1 MKRILSTLLVFALAI
16 PLFVNCKKDKGVP
29 VESFSI
35 DPVTV
40 YLNDGDTHQL
50 DVIVQPKKAKKGE
63 FMSSLVWVSDDENIA
78 SVDENGLVTAKMR
91 GNTRIT
97 ASTSD
102 GTLSASCDVN
112 VQLVLTD
119 DKDITAYF
127 EGNFALALRYKG
139 LIADENKITYGD
151 VKDIKEFDVPALY
164 VKDIETAGGL
174 EFLVNLES
182 LDLGGAKNL
191 TSLNV
196 STLTKLKKLVAAKG
210 KLTHVDLTNCSD
222 LESVFM
228 DDNKLESVVFGQHP
242 NLTKVSMNTNKLKEF
257 NASSLPGLV
266 YLDLAE
272 NELESIDLTG
282 CKLIETLWL
291 NNNKLKSID
300 AGSLEKLQLQGFRF
314 FFNPGENGVLNV
326 KDSKNSMSLW
336 SWQMIKGD
344 ESSRVKGTLY
354 CENSPKIKTQPKSEI
369 AAKTGVPFSVSVE
382 MESSGNYQYM
392 WVMSTPIA
400 DESTGLTSYAI
411 SAPLSDDSDG
421 SYYIS
426 GSNTNTLTINV
437 GSSNI
442 FVLLACMIYDEATG
456 TTTISDFA
464 SIKYE

>member
-1 MKRILSTLLVFALAI
+1 MKRILSTLLVIALAI
-16 PLFVNCKKDKGVP
+16 PLFVNCKKDKGVQ

-78 SVDENGLVTAKMR
+78 SVDANGLVTAKMR

-119 DKDITAYF
+119 DKDISAYF
-127 EGNFALALRYKG
+127 EGNFALALKYNG
-139 LIADENKITYGD
+139 LIAGNNKITYGE
-151 VKDIKEFDVPALY
+151 VKNITEFDVPALY
-164 VKDIETAGGL
+164 VKDIETAEGL

-196 STLTKLKKLVAAKG
+196 STLTKLKKLVATKG
-210 KLTHVDLTNCSD
+210 KLTHVDLSNCSK
-222 LESVFM
+222 LESVIM
-228 DDNKLESVVFGQHP
+228 DGNKLESVVFGQHP

-272 NELESIDLTG
+272 NELESIDLSG

-314 FFNPGENGVLNV
+314 FFNPGENGVLKVTNG
-326 KDSKNSMSLW
+326 KNSMTLW

-354 CENSPKIKTQPKSEI
+354 CENSPKIKTQPNPEI

-382 MESSGNYQYM
+382 MESTGNYKYN
-392 WVMSTPIA
+392 WFLSSPTA
-400 DESTGLTSYAI
+400 DESTGLTSYPV
-411 SAPLSDDSDG
+411 SALSDMSDG
-421 SYYIS
+421 TYYIS

-437 GSSNI
+437 VNSDM

-456 TTTISDFA
+456 TSTVSDFA

>member
-1 MKRILSTLLVFALAI
+1 MKRILSTLLVIALAI

-50 DVIVQPKKAKKGE
+50 DVIVQPGKAKKGE

-119 DKDITAYF
+119 DKEISAYF
-127 EGNFALALRYKG
+127 EGNFALALEYDGK
-139 LIADENKITYGD
+139 IADNNKITYGE
-151 VKDIKEFDVPALY
+151 VKNITEFDVPALY
-164 VKDIETAGGL
+164 VKDIETAEGL

-196 STLTKLKKLVAAKG
+196 STLTKLKKLVATKG
-210 KLTHVDLTNCSD
+210 KLTHVDLTSCSD
-222 LESVFM
+222 LESVIM

-242 NLTKVSMNTNKLKEF
+242 NLTRISMSKNKLKEF
-257 NASSLPGLV
+257 NASSFPGLV
-266 YLDLAE
+266 YLDLSE
-272 NELESIDLTG
+272 NELESINLTG

-291 NNNKLKSID
+291 NYNKLTSID
-300 AGSLEKLQLQGFRF
+300 AGSLPDKMNKFEY
-314 FFNPGENGVLNV
+314 FFNPGENGVLRV
-326 KDSKNSMSLW
+326 IYGKISGTSY

-344 ESSRVKGTLY
+344 ESSRVKGVLY
-354 CENSPKIKTQPKSEI
+354 CENSPKIKTQPEPEI
-369 AAKTGVPFSVSVE
+369 AAKPGVPFSVSVE
-382 MESSGNYQYM
+382 MESTGNYQYY
-392 WVMSTPIA
+392 WCLSAPAEVG
-400 DESTGLTSYAI
+400 STGLTGYPFNPI
-411 SAPLSDDSDG
+411 SDFSDG
-421 SYYIS
+421 TYYIS
-426 GSNTNTLTINV
+426 GSNTNTLTVNAF
-437 GSSNI
+437 N
-442 FVLLACMIYDEATG
+442 FVKDALLTCMIYDEATG
-456 TTTISDFA
+456 ASTFSDFV
-464 SIKYE
+464 SVK

>member
-1 MKRILSTLLVFALAI
+1 MKRILSTLLVIALAI

-102 GTLSASCDVN
+102 GTMSASCDVN

-119 DKDITAYF
+119 DKDISAYF
-127 EGNFALALRYKG
+127 EDNFALALQYKG
-139 LIADENKITYGD
+139 LIADDNKITYGE
-151 VKDIKEFDVPALY
+151 VKNITEFDVPALY

-196 STLTKLKKLVAAKG
+196 STLTKLKKLVATKG
-210 KLTHVDLTNCSD
+210 KLTHVDLTNCSE

-242 NLTKVSMNTNKLKEF
+242 NLAKVSMNTNKLKEF
-257 NASSLPGLV
+257 NASTLPGLV

-314 FFNPGENGVLNV
+314 FFNPGENGVLKVTNA
-326 KDSKNSMSLW
+326 KNSMTLW

-354 CENSPKIKTQPKSEI
+354 CENSPKIKTQPKPEI
-369 AAKTGVPFSVSVE
+369 AAKTGIPFSVSVE
-382 MESSGNYQYM
+382 MESTGNYKYN
-392 WVMSTPIA
+392 WFLSAPVNETS
-400 DESTGLTSYAI
+400 GLTSYGL
-411 SAPLSDDSDG
+411 SLLSDDSDG
-421 SYYIS
+421 TYYIS

-437 GSSNI
+437 GYSNTV
-442 FVLLACMIYDEATG
+442 VLLACMIYDEATG

>member
-50 DVIVQPKKAKKGE
+50 DVIVQPGKAKKGE

-119 DKDITAYF
+119 DKEISAYF
-127 EGNFALALRYKG
+127 EGNFALALEYDGK
-139 LIADENKITYGD
+139 IADNNKITYGE
-151 VKDIKEFDVPALY
+151 VKNITEFYVPSIYA
-164 VKDIETAGGL
+164 KDIETADGL
-174 EFLVNLES
+174 EFLVNLET
-182 LDLGGAKNL
+182 LGLGGCKNL

-196 STLTKLKKLVAAKG
+196 STLTKLKKVIATEG
-210 KLTHVDLTNCSD
+210 KLTHVDLTNCPN
-222 LESVFM
+222 LESVIM

-257 NASSLPGLV
+257 NASSFPGLV
-266 YLDLAE
+266 YLGLAE

-300 AGSLEKLQLQGFRF
+300 ASSLEKLQLGKISF

-326 KDSKNSMSLW
+326 TYGKSSMTLW

-354 CENSPKIKTQPKSEI
+354 CEKSPKIKTQPKPEI

-382 MESSGNYQYM
+382 MESTGNYQYY
-392 WVMSTPIA
+392 WCLSAPFE
-400 DESTGLTSYAI
+400 DGSTGLTSYSTQPI
-411 SAPLSDDSDG
+411 SDSSDG
-421 SYYIS
+421 IYYVS

-437 GSSNI
+437 GSSDI

-456 TTTISDFA
+456 TTTVSDF
-464 SIKYE
+464 SRIKYE

>member
-1 MKRILSTLLVFALAI
+1 MKRILSTLLVIALAI

-50 DVIVQPKKAKKGE
+50 DVIVQPGKAKKGE

-119 DKDITAYF
+119 DKDISAYF
-127 EGNFALALRYKG
+127 EGNFALALEYDGK
-139 LIADENKITYGD
+139 IADNNKITYGE
-151 VKDIKEFDVPALY
+151 VKNITEFYVPSIYA
-164 VKDIETAGGL
+164 KDIETADGL
-174 EFLVNLES
+174 EFLVNLET
-182 LDLGGAKNL
+182 LGLGGCKNL

-196 STLTKLKKLVAAKG
+196 STLTKLKKLVATKG

-222 LESVFM
+222 LESVIM
-228 DDNKLESVVFGQHP
+228 DDNQLESVVFGQHP

-266 YLDLAE
+266 YLDLSE

-282 CKLIETLWL
+282 CKLIESLCL
-291 NNNKLKSID
+291 NYNKLKSID
-300 AGSLEKLQLQGFRF
+300 AGALPDKMTKFEY
-314 FFNPGENGVLNV
+314 FFNPGENGVLKV
-326 KDSKNSMSLW
+326 TYGKSSMTLW

-344 ESSRVKGTLY
+344 ESSRVKGVLY
-354 CENSPKIKTQPKSEI
+354 CENSPKIKTQPTPDI
-369 AAKTGVPFSVSVE
+369 VAVAGVPFSVSVE
-382 MESSGNYQYM
+382 MESTGNYQYY
-392 WVMSTPIA
+392 WCLSAPAEVG
-400 DESTGLTSYAI
+400 STGLTGYPFNPI
-411 SAPLSDDSDG
+411 SDFSDG
-421 SYYIS
+421 TYYIS
-426 GSNTNTLTINV
+426 GSNTNTLTVNAY
-437 GSSNI
+437 N
-442 FVLLACMIYDEATG
+442 FVKDALLTCMIYDEATG
-456 TTTISDFA
+456 ASTFSDFV
-464 SIKYE
+464 SVK

>member
-50 DVIVQPKKAKKGE
+50 DVIVQPGKAKKGE

-119 DKDITAYF
+119 DKDISAYF
-127 EGNFALALRYKG
+127 EGNFALALKYNG
-139 LIADENKITYGD
+139 LIADNNKITYGE
-151 VKDIKEFDVPALY
+151 VKNITEFDVPALY
-164 VKDIETAGGL
+164 VKDIETAEGL

-196 STLTKLKKLVAAKG
+196 STLTKLKKLVATKG

-222 LESVFM
+222 LESVIM
-228 DDNKLESVVFGQHP
+228 DGNKLESVAFGQHP
-242 NLTKVSMNTNKLKEF
+242 NLAKVSMNTNKLKEF

-266 YLDLAE
+266 YLDLSE
-272 NELESIDLTG
+272 NELESINLTG

-291 NNNKLKSID
+291 EYNKLKSID
-300 AGSLEKLQLQGFRF
+300 VSSLEKLKLERFKF
-314 FFNPGENGVLNV
+314 FFNPGENGVLKVTNG
-326 KDSKNSMSLW
+326 KNSMTLW

-369 AAKTGVPFSVSVE
+369 AAKPGVPFSVSVE
-382 MESSGNYQYM
+382 MESSGNYKYY
-392 WVMSTPIA
+392 WCLSAPFEDGSI
-400 DESTGLTSYAI
+400 GLTGYSI
-411 SAPLSDDSDG
+411 QPISDDSDG
-421 SYYIS
+421 TYYIS
-426 GSNTNTLTINV
+426 GSNTNTLTLNV
-437 GSSNI
+437 GNSDI

-456 TTTISDFA
+456 TTTISDF
-464 SIKYE
+464 SRIKYE

>member
-1 MKRILSTLLVFALAI
+1 MKRILSTLLVIALAI
-16 PLFVNCKKDKGVP
+16 PLFVNCKKDKGVQ

-63 FMSSLVWVSDDENIA
+63 LMSSLVWVSDDENIA

-119 DKDITAYF
+119 DKDISAYF
-127 EGNFALALRYKG
+127 EGSFALALRYKG
-139 LIADENKITYGD
+139 LIADENKITYGE
-151 VKDIKEFDVPALY
+151 VKNITEFDVPALY

-196 STLTKLKKLVAAKG
+196 STLTKLKKLVATKG

-314 FFNPGENGVLNV
+314 FFNPGENGVLKVTNG
-326 KDSKNSMSLW
+326 KNSMTLW

-354 CENSPKIKTQPKSEI
+354 CENSPKIKTQPEPEI
-369 AAKTGVPFSVSVE
+369 AAKLGVPFSVSVE
-382 MESSGNYQYM
+382 MESTGNYKYN
-392 WVMSTPIA
+392 WLLSSPVENETP
-400 DESTGLTSYAI
+400 GLTSYGI
-411 SAPLSDDSDG
+411 NPLSDYSDG
-421 SYYIS
+421 TYYIS

-437 GSSNI
+437 GNSDM

>member
-1 MKRILSTLLVFALAI
+1 MKRILSTLLVIALAI
-16 PLFVNCKKDKGVP
+16 PLFVNCKKDKGVQ

-102 GTLSASCDVN
+102 GTMSASCDVN

-119 DKDITAYF
+119 DKDISAYF
-127 EGNFALALRYKG
+127 EGSFALALRYKG
-139 LIADENKITYGD
+139 LIADENKITYGE
-151 VKDIKEFDVPALY
+151 VKNITEFDVAALY

-196 STLTKLKKLVAAKG
+196 STLTKLKKLVATKG

-272 NELESIDLTG
+272 NELESIDLSG

-300 AGSLEKLQLQGFRF
+300 ASSLEKLQLQGFRF
-314 FFNPGENGVLNV
+314 FFNPGENGVLKVTNG
-326 KDSKNSMSLW
+326 KNSMTLW

-354 CENSPKIKTQPKSEI
+354 CENSPKIKTQPEPEI
-369 AAKTGVPFSVSVE
+369 AAKLGVPFSVSVE
-382 MESSGNYQYM
+382 MESTGNYKYN
-392 WVMSTPIA
+392 WLLSSPVENETP
-400 DESTGLTSYAI
+400 GLTSYGI
-411 SAPLSDDSDG
+411 NPLSDYSDG
-421 SYYIS
+421 TYYIS

-437 GSSNI
+437 GNSDM

>member
-1 MKRILSTLLVFALAI
+1 MKRILSTLLVIALAI

-50 DVIVQPKKAKKGE
+50 DVIVQPKKAKKSE
-63 FMSSLVWVSDDENIA
+63 LMSSLVWVSDDENIA

-127 EGNFALALRYKG
+127 EGNFAIAMRYKG
-139 LIADENKITYGD
+139 LIANENKITYGD

-196 STLTKLKKLVAAKG
+196 STLTKLKKLKATKG

-222 LESVFM
+222 LESVIM

-242 NLTKVSMNTNKLKEF
+242 NLARISMSKNKLKEF
-257 NASSLPGLV
+257 NASSFPGLV

-282 CKLIETLWL
+282 CKLIESLWL
-291 NNNKLKSID
+291 NYNKLKSID
-300 AGSLEKLQLQGFRF
+300 AGALPDKMTKFEY
-314 FFNPGENGVLNV
+314 FFNPGENGVLKV
-326 KDSKNSMSLW
+326 IYGKISGTSY

-344 ESSRVKGTLY
+344 ESSRVKGVLY
-354 CENSPKIKTQPKSEI
+354 CENSPKIKTQPTPEI
-369 AAKTGVPFSVSVE
+369 AAKPGVPFSVSVE
-382 MESSGNYQYM
+382 MESTGNYQYY
-392 WVMSTPIA
+392 WCLSAPAEVG
-400 DESTGLTSYAI
+400 STGLTGYPFNPI
-411 SAPLSDDSDG
+411 SDFSDG
-421 SYYIS
+421 TYYIS

-437 GSSNI
+437 GNLDM
-442 FVLLACMIYDEATG
+442 FVLLTCMICDEATG
-456 TTTISDFA
+456 ASTFSDFV
-464 SIKYE
+464 SVK

>member
-50 DVIVQPKKAKKGE
+50 DVIVQPGKAKKGE

-127 EGNFALALRYKG
+127 EGSFALALQYKK
-139 LIADENKITYGD
+139 LIADNNKITYGE
-151 VKDIKEFDVPALY
+151 VKNITDFDVPALY

-196 STLTKLKKLVAAKG
+196 STLTKLKKLVATKG

-222 LESVFM
+222 LESVIM

-266 YLDLAE
+266 YLDLSE
-272 NELESIDLTG
+272 NELESINLTG
-282 CKLIETLWL
+282 CKLIESLWL
-291 NNNKLKSID
+291 NYNKLKSID
-300 AGSLEKLQLQGFRF
+300 AGALPDKMTKFEY
-314 FFNPGENGVLNV
+314 FFNPGENGVLKV
-326 KDSKNSMSLW
+326 IYGKISGTSY

-344 ESSRVKGTLY
+344 ESSRVKGVLY
-354 CENSPKIKTQPKSEI
+354 CENSPKIKTQPTPEI
-369 AAKTGVPFSVSVE
+369 AAKPGVPFSVSVE
-382 MESSGNYQYM
+382 MESTGNYQYY
-392 WVMSTPIA
+392 WCLSAPAEVG
-400 DESTGLTSYAI
+400 STGLTGYPFNPI
-411 SAPLSDDSDG
+411 SDFSDG
-421 SYYIS
+421 TYYIS

-437 GSSNI
+437 GNLDM
-442 FVLLACMIYDEATG
+442 FVLLTCVIYDEATG

-464 SIKYE
+464 NIKYQ

>member
-1 MKRILSTLLVFALAI
+1 MKRILSTLLVIALAI
-16 PLFVNCKKDKGVP
+16 PLFVNCKKDKGVQ

-35 DPVTV
+35 EPVTV

-119 DKDITAYF
+119 DKDISAYF
-127 EGNFALALRYKG
+127 EGSFALALRYKG
-139 LIADENKITYGD
+139 LIADNNKITYGE
-151 VKDIKEFDVPALY
+151 VKNITEFDVPALY

-196 STLTKLKKLVAAKG
+196 STLTKLKKLVATKG

-272 NELESIDLTG
+272 NELESIDLSG

-300 AGSLEKLQLQGFRF
+300 ASSLEKLQLQGFRF
-314 FFNPGENGVLNV
+314 FFNPGENGVLKVTNG
-326 KDSKNSMSLW
+326 KNSMTLW

-354 CENSPKIKTQPKSEI
+354 CENSPKIKTQPEPEI
-369 AAKTGVPFSVSVE
+369 AAKLGVPFSVSVE
-382 MESSGNYQYM
+382 MESTGNYKYN
-392 WVMSTPIA
+392 WLLSSPVENETP
-400 DESTGLTSYAI
+400 GLTSYGI
-411 SAPLSDDSDG
+411 NPLSDYSDG
-421 SYYIS
+421 TYYIS

-437 GSSNI
+437 GNSDM

>member
-1 MKRILSTLLVFALAI
+1 MKRILSTLLVIALAI

-102 GTLSASCDVN
+102 GTMSASCDVN

-119 DKDITAYF
+119 DKDISAYF
-127 EGNFALALRYKG
+127 EGSFALALRYKG
-139 LIADENKITYGD
+139 LIADENKITYGE
-151 VKDIKEFDVPALY
+151 VKNITEFDVPALY

-196 STLTKLKKLVAAKG
+196 STLTKLKKLVATKG

-242 NLTKVSMNTNKLKEF
+242 NLAKVSMNTNKLKEF
-257 NASSLPGLV
+257 NASTLPGLV

-314 FFNPGENGVLNV
+314 FFNSGENGVLKVTNA
-326 KDSKNSMSLW
+326 KNSMTLW

-354 CENSPKIKTQPKSEI
+354 CENSPKIKTQPKPEI

-382 MESSGNYQYM
+382 MESTGNYKYN
-392 WVMSTPIA
+392 WLLSAPVNETP
-400 DESTGLTSYAI
+400 GLTSYGI
-411 SAPLSDDSDG
+411 NPLSDDSDG
-421 SYYIS
+421 IYYVS

-437 GSSNI
+437 GTPDI

>member
-1 MKRILSTLLVFALAI
+1 MKRILSTLLVIALAI
-16 PLFVNCKKDKGVP
+16 PLFVNCKKDKGVQ

-102 GTLSASCDVN
+102 GTMSASCDVN

-119 DKDITAYF
+119 DKDISAYF
-127 EGNFALALRYKG
+127 EGSFALALRYKG
-139 LIADENKITYGD
+139 LIADENKITYGE
-151 VKDIKEFDVPALY
+151 VKNITEFDVPALY

-196 STLTKLKKLVAAKG
+196 STLTKLKKLVATKG

-272 NELESIDLTG
+272 NELESIDLSG

-314 FFNPGENGVLNV
+314 FFNPGENGVLKVTNG
-326 KDSKNSMSLW
+326 KNSMTLW

-354 CENSPKIKTQPKSEI
+354 CDNSPKIKTQPEPEI
-369 AAKTGVPFSVSVE
+369 AAKLGVPFSVSVE
-382 MESSGNYQYM
+382 MESTGNYKYN
-392 WVMSTPIA
+392 WLLSSPVENETP
-400 DESTGLTSYAI
+400 GLTSYGI
-411 SAPLSDDSDG
+411 NPLSDYSDG
-421 SYYIS
+421 TYYIS

-437 GSSNI
+437 GNSDM

-456 TTTISDFA
+456 TTTVSDFA

>member
-1 MKRILSTLLVFALAI
+1 MKRILSTLLVIALAI

-119 DKDITAYF
+119 DKDISAYF
-127 EGNFALALRYKG
+127 EGNFAYALQYDGK
-139 LIADENKITYGD
+139 IADDNKITYGE
-151 VKDIKEFDVPALY
+151 VKNITEFYVPSIYAKDIK
-164 VKDIETAGGL
+164 TADGL
-174 EFLVNLES
+174 EFLVNLET
-182 LDLGGAKNL
+182 LGLGGCKNL

-196 STLTKLKKLVAAKG
+196 STLTKLKTLIATKG
-210 KLTHVDLTNCSD
+210 KLTHVDLTNCPN
-222 LESVFM
+222 LESVIM
-228 DDNKLESVVFGQHP
+228 DDNQLESVAFGQHP
-242 NLTKVSMNTNKLKEF
+242 NLAKVSMNTNKLKEF

-300 AGSLEKLQLQGFRF
+300 ASSLEKLQLQGFRF
-314 FFNPGENGVLNV
+314 FFNPGENGVLKV
-326 KDSKNSMSLW
+326 TDSKNSMSLW

-354 CENSPKIKTQPKSEI
+354 CENSPKIKTQPKPEI
-369 AAKTGVPFSVSVE
+369 AAKPGVPFSVSVE
-382 MESSGNYQYM
+382 MESTGNYKYN
-392 WVMSTPIA
+392 WSLSSPVENETP
-400 DESTGLTSYAI
+400 GLTSYGI
-411 SAPLSDDSDG
+411 IPLSDDSDG
-421 SYYIS
+421 TYYIS

-437 GSSNI
+437 GNSDM

-456 TTTISDFA
+456 TTTISDF
-464 SIKYE
+464 SRIKYE

>member
-50 DVIVQPKKAKKGE
+50 DVIVQPGKAKKGE

-127 EGNFALALRYKG
+127 EGSFALALQYKK
-139 LIADENKITYGD
+139 LIANENKITYGD

-196 STLTKLKKLVAAKG
+196 STLTKLKKLVATKG

-242 NLTKVSMNTNKLKEF
+242 NLARISMSKNKLKEF
-257 NASSLPGLV
+257 NASSFPGLV

-282 CKLIETLWL
+282 CKLIESLWL
-291 NNNKLKSID
+291 NYNKLKSID
-300 AGSLEKLQLQGFRF
+300 AGALPDKMTKFEY
-314 FFNPGENGVLNV
+314 FFNPGENGVLKV
-326 KDSKNSMSLW
+326 IYGKISGTSY

-344 ESSRVKGTLY
+344 ESSRVKGVLY
-354 CENSPKIKTQPKSEI
+354 CENSPKIKTQPTPEI
-369 AAKTGVPFSVSVE
+369 VAVAGVPFSVSVE
-382 MESSGNYQYM
+382 MESTGNYQYY
-392 WVMSTPIA
+392 WCLSAPAEVG
-400 DESTGLTSYAI
+400 STGLTGYPFNPI
-411 SAPLSDDSDG
+411 SDFSDG
-421 SYYIS
+421 TYYIS

-437 GSSNI
+437 GNLDM
-442 FVLLACMIYDEATG
+442 FVLLTCMIYDEATG
-456 TTTISDFA
+456 ASTFSDFV
-464 SIKYE
+464 SVK

>member
-1 MKRILSTLLVFALAI
+1 MKRILSTLLVIALAI

-63 FMSSLVWVSDDENIA
+63 LMSSLVWVSDDENIA

-127 EGNFALALRYKG
+127 EGNFALALKYNG
-139 LIADENKITYGD
+139 LIAGNNKITYGE
-151 VKDIKEFDVPALY
+151 VKNITEFDVPALY
-164 VKDIETAGGL
+164 VKDIETAEGL

-196 STLTKLKKLVAAKG
+196 STLTKLKKLVATKG
-210 KLTHVDLTNCSD
+210 KLTHVDLTNCPN

-228 DDNKLESVVFGQHP
+228 DDNQLESVAFGQHP
-242 NLTKVSMNTNKLKEF
+242 NLAKVSMNTNKLKEF

-300 AGSLEKLQLQGFRF
+300 VSSLEKLQLQRFRF
-314 FFNPGENGVLNV
+314 FFNPGENGVLKV
-326 KDSKNSMSLW
+326 TDGHNSMSLW

-369 AAKTGVPFSVSVE
+369 AAKLGVPFSVSVE
-382 MESSGNYQYM
+382 MESTGNYKYN
-392 WVMSTPIA
+392 WLLSSPVENETP
-400 DESTGLTSYAI
+400 GLTSYGI
-411 SAPLSDDSDG
+411 NPLSDYSDG
-421 SYYIS
+421 TYYIS

-437 GSSNI
+437 GNSDM

-456 TTTISDFA
+456 TTTVSDFA

>member
-1 MKRILSTLLVFALAI
+1 MKRILSTLLVIALAI
-16 PLFVNCKKDKGVP
+16 PLFVSCKKDKGVP

-102 GTLSASCDVN
+102 GTMSASCDVN

-119 DKDITAYF
+119 DKDISAYF
-127 EGNFALALRYKG
+127 EGNFALALKYNG
-139 LIADENKITYGD
+139 LIAGNNKITYGE
-151 VKDIKEFDVPALY
+151 VKNITEFDVPALY
-164 VKDIETAGGL
+164 VKDIETAEGL

-196 STLTKLKKLVAAKG
+196 STLTKLKKLVATKG
-210 KLTHVDLTNCSD
+210 KLTHVDLTNCPN

-228 DDNKLESVVFGQHP
+228 DGNKLESVAFGQHP
-242 NLTKVSMNTNKLKEF
+242 NLAKVSMNTNKLKEF

-266 YLDLAE
+266 YLDLSE

-300 AGSLEKLQLQGFRF
+300 ASSLEKLQLQGFRF

-354 CENSPKIKTQPKSEI
+354 CENAPKIKTQPQPEI
-369 AAKTGVPFSVSVE
+369 AAKPGVPFSVSVE

-392 WVMSTPIA
+392 WVMSTPTA
-400 DESTGLTSYAI
+400 DESTGLTSYPV
-411 SAPLSDDSDG
+411 SALSDMSEG
-421 SYYIS
+421 AYYIS

-437 GSSNI
+437 GSPDM

-456 TTTISDFA
+456 TTTVSDFA

>member
-1 MKRILSTLLVFALAI
+1 MKRILSTLLVIALAI

-50 DVIVQPKKAKKGE
+50 DVIVQPKKAKKSE

-127 EGNFALALRYKG
+127 EGNFALALQYKK
-139 LIADENKITYGD
+139 LIADNNKITYGE
-151 VKDIKEFDVPALY
+151 VKNITDFDVPALY
-164 VKDIETAGGL
+164 AKDIETAGGL

-196 STLTKLKKLVAAKG
+196 STLTKLKKLVATKG

-222 LESVFM
+222 LESVIM
-228 DDNKLESVVFGQHP
+228 DDNQLESVAFGQHP
-242 NLTKVSMNTNKLKEF
+242 NLAKVSMNTNKLKEF

-266 YLDLAE
+266 YLDLSE
-272 NELESIDLTG
+272 NELESINLTG
-282 CKLIETLWL
+282 CELIESLWL
-291 NNNKLKSID
+291 NYNKLKSID
-300 AGSLEKLQLQGFRF
+300 AGALPDKMTKFEY
-314 FFNPGENGVLNV
+314 FFNPGENGVLKV
-326 KDSKNSMSLW
+326 IYGKISGTSY

-344 ESSRVKGTLY
+344 ESSRVKGVLY
-354 CENSPKIKTQPKSEI
+354 CENSPKIKTQPTPEI
-369 AAKTGVPFSVSVE
+369 AAKPGVPFSVSVE
-382 MESSGNYQYM
+382 MESTGNYQYY
-392 WVMSTPIA
+392 WCLSAPAEVG
-400 DESTGLTSYAI
+400 STGLTGYPFNPI
-411 SAPLSDDSDG
+411 SDFSDG
-421 SYYIS
+421 TYYIS

-437 GSSNI
+437 GNLDM
-442 FVLLACMIYDEATG
+442 FVLLTCIICDEATG
-456 TTTISDFA
+456 ASTFSDFV
-464 SIKYE
+464 SVK

>member
-1 MKRILSTLLVFALAI
+1 MQ
-16 PLFVNCKKDKGVP
+16 
-29 VESFSI
+29 
-35 DPVTV
+35 
-40 YLNDGDTHQL
+40 YDG
-50 DVIVQPKKAKKGE
+50 K
-63 FMSSLVWVSDDENIA
+63 
-78 SVDENGLVTAKMR
+78 
-91 GNTRIT
+91 
-97 ASTSD
+97 
-102 GTLSASCDVN
+102 
-112 VQLVLTD
+112 
-119 DKDITAYF
+119 
-127 EGNFALALRYKG
+127 
-139 LIADENKITYGD
+139 IADYKKITYGE
-151 VKDIKEFDVPALY
+151 VKNITEFYVPSIYA
-164 VKDIETAGGL
+164 KDIETADGL
-174 EFLVNLES
+174 EFLVNLET
-182 LDLGGAKNL
+182 LGLGGCKNL

-196 STLTKLKKLVAAKG
+196 STLTKLKKLVATKG

-242 NLTKVSMNTNKLKEF
+242 NLAKVSMNTNKLKEF

-300 AGSLEKLQLQGFRF
+300 ASSLEKLQLQGFRF

-354 CENSPKIKTQPKSEI
+354 CENSPKIKTQPEPEI
-369 AAKTGVPFSVSVE
+369 AAKLGVPFSVSVE

-392 WVMSTPIA
+392 WVMSSPTA

-411 SAPLSDDSDG
+411 SAPLSDYSDG
-421 SYYIS
+421 TYYIS

-437 GSSNI
+437 GNSDM

-456 TTTISDFA
+456 TTTVSDFA

>member
-1 MKRILSTLLVFALAI
+1 MKRILSTLLVIALAI

-50 DVIVQPKKAKKGE
+50 DVIVQPGKAKKGE

-78 SVDENGLVTAKMR
+78 SVDANGLVTAKMR

-112 VQLVLTD
+112 VQLVLTE

-127 EGNFALALRYKG
+127 EGNFALALKYNG
-139 LIADENKITYGD
+139 LIADNNKITYGE
-151 VKDIKEFDVPALY
+151 VKNITEFDVPALY
-164 VKDIETAGGL
+164 VKDIETAEGL
-174 EFLVNLES
+174 EFLVNLEY

-196 STLTKLKKLVAAKG
+196 STLTKLKKLVATKG
-210 KLTHVDLTNCSD
+210 KLTHVDLTSCSD
-222 LESVFM
+222 LESVIM

-257 NASSLPGLV
+257 DASSLPGLV
-266 YLDLAE
+266 YLDLSE
-272 NELESIDLTG
+272 NELESINLTG

-291 NNNKLKSID
+291 EYNKLKSID
-300 AGSLEKLQLQGFRF
+300 VSSLEKLQLQRFKF
-314 FFNPGENGVLNV
+314 FFNPGENGVLKV
-326 KDSKNSMSLW
+326 TDGHNSMSLW

-354 CENSPKIKTQPKSEI
+354 CEKSPKIKTQPKPEI
-369 AAKTGVPFSVSVE
+369 AAKPGVPFSVSVE
-382 MESSGNYQYM
+382 MESTGNYKYY
-392 WVMSTPIA
+392 WCLSAPLE
-400 DESTGLTSYAI
+400 DGSTGLTIYSTQPI
-411 SAPLSDDSDG
+411 SDDSDG
-421 SYYIS
+421 TYYIS

-437 GSSNI
+437 GNSDI

-456 TTTISDFA
+456 TSTVSD
-464 SIKYE
+464 SSRIKYE

>member
-1 MKRILSTLLVFALAI
+1 MKRILSTLLVIALAI

-50 DVIVQPKKAKKGE
+50 DVIVQPGKAKKGE

-127 EGNFALALRYKG
+127 EGSFALALQYKK
-139 LIADENKITYGD
+139 LIADNNKITYGE
-151 VKDIKEFDVPALY
+151 VKNITDFDVPALY
-164 VKDIETAGGL
+164 AKDIETAGGL

-196 STLTKLKKLVAAKG
+196 STLTKLKKLVATKG

-222 LESVFM
+222 LESVIM
-228 DDNKLESVVFGQHP
+228 DDNQLESVVFGQHP

-266 YLDLAE
+266 YLDLSE
-272 NELESIDLTG
+272 NELESIDLAG

-300 AGSLEKLQLQGFRF
+300 AGSLPDKMTKFEY
-314 FFNPGENGVLNV
+314 FFNPGENGVLKV
-326 KDSKNSMSLW
+326 IYGKISGTSY

-344 ESSRVKGTLY
+344 ESSRVKGVLY
-354 CENSPKIKTQPKSEI
+354 CENSPKIKTQPTPEI
-369 AAKTGVPFSVSVE
+369 AAKPGVPFSVSVE
-382 MESSGNYQYM
+382 MESTGNYQYY
-392 WVMSTPIA
+392 WCLSAPAEVG
-400 DESTGLTSYAI
+400 STGLTGYPFNPI
-411 SAPLSDDSDG
+411 SDFSDG
-421 SYYIS
+421 TYYIS

-437 GSSNI
+437 GNLDM
-442 FVLLACMIYDEATG
+442 FVLLTCMIYDEATG
-456 TTTISDFA
+456 ASTLSDFV
-464 SIKYE
+464 SVK

>member
-1 MKRILSTLLVFALAI
+1 MKRIISTLLVFALAI

-63 FMSSLVWVSDDENIA
+63 LMSSLVWVSDDENIA

-119 DKDITAYF
+119 DKDISAYF
-127 EGNFALALRYKG
+127 EGNFALALKYNG
-139 LIADENKITYGD
+139 LIADNNKITYGE
-151 VKDIKEFDVPALY
+151 VKNITEFDVPALY
-164 VKDIETAGGL
+164 VKDIETAEGL

-196 STLTKLKKLVAAKG
+196 STLTKLKELKATKG

-222 LESVFM
+222 LESVIM

-242 NLTKVSMNTNKLKEF
+242 NLARISMSKNKLKEF

-266 YLDLAE
+266 YLDLSE
-272 NELESIDLTG
+272 NELESINLTG

-291 NNNKLKSID
+291 EYNKLKSID
-300 AGSLEKLQLQGFRF
+300 VSSLEKLQLQRFKF
-314 FFNPGENGVLNV
+314 FFNPGENGVLKV
-326 KDSKNSMSLW
+326 TDGHNSMSLW

-344 ESSRVKGTLY
+344 ESSRVKGVLY
-354 CENSPKIKTQPKSEI
+354 CENSPKIKTQPEPEI

-382 MESSGNYQYM
+382 MESTGNYKYY
-392 WVMSTPIA
+392 WCLSAPLE
-400 DESTGLTSYAI
+400 DGSTGLTIYATQPI
-411 SAPLSDDSDG
+411 SDDSDG
-421 SYYIS
+421 TYYIS

-437 GSSNI
+437 GNSDT

-456 TTTISDFA
+456 TTTISDF
-464 SIKYE
+464 SRIKYE

>member
-1 MKRILSTLLVFALAI
+1 MKRILSTLLVIALAI

-50 DVIVQPKKAKKGE
+50 DVIVQPGKAKKGE

-78 SVDENGLVTAKMR
+78 SVDANGLVTAKMR

-119 DKDITAYF
+119 DKDISAYF
-127 EGNFALALRYKG
+127 ECSFALALKYNG
-139 LIADENKITYGD
+139 LIADNNKITYGE
-151 VKDIKEFDVPALY
+151 VKNITEFDVPALY
-164 VKDIETAGGL
+164 IKDIETAEGL
-174 EFLVNLES
+174 EFLVNLEY

-196 STLTKLKKLVAAKG
+196 STLTKLKKLVATKG
-210 KLTHVDLTNCSD
+210 KLTHVDLTSCSD
-222 LESVFM
+222 LESVIM

-266 YLDLAE
+266 YLDLSE
-272 NELESIDLTG
+272 NELESINLTG

-291 NNNKLKSID
+291 EYNKLKSID
-300 AGSLEKLQLQGFRF
+300 VSSLEKLQLQRFKF
-314 FFNPGENGVLNV
+314 FFNPGENGVLKV
-326 KDSKNSMSLW
+326 TDGHNSMSLW

-354 CENSPKIKTQPKSEI
+354 CEKSPKIKTQPEPEI
-369 AAKTGVPFSVSVE
+369 AAKPGVPFSVSVE
-382 MESSGNYQYM
+382 MESTGNYKYY
-392 WVMSTPIA
+392 WCLSAPVE
-400 DESTGLTSYAI
+400 DGSTGLTIYHI
-411 SAPLSDDSDG
+411 QPISDDSDG
-421 SYYIS
+421 TYYVS

-437 GSSNI
+437 GSSDI

-456 TTTISDFA
+456 TTTISDF
-464 SIKYE
+464 SRIKYE

>member
-1 MKRILSTLLVFALAI
+1 MKRILSTLLVIALAI

-102 GTLSASCDVN
+102 GTMSASCDVN

-119 DKDITAYF
+119 DKDISAYF
-127 EGNFALALRYKG
+127 EGSFALALRYKG
-139 LIADENKITYGD
+139 LIADENKITYGEL
-151 VKDIKEFDVPALY
+151 KNITEFDVPALY

-182 LDLGGAKNL
+182 LDLEGAKNL

-196 STLTKLKKLVAAKG
+196 STLTKLKKLVATKG
-210 KLTHVDLTNCSD
+210 KLTHVDLSNCSK

-228 DDNKLESVVFGQHP
+228 DDNKLESVVFAQHP

-272 NELESIDLTG
+272 NELESIDLSG

-300 AGSLEKLQLQGFRF
+300 ASSLEKLQLQGFRF
-314 FFNPGENGVLNV
+314 FFNPGENGVLKVTNG
-326 KDSKNSMSLW
+326 KNSMTLW

-354 CENSPKIKTQPKSEI
+354 CENSPKIKTQPNPEI

-382 MESSGNYQYM
+382 MESTGNYKYN
-392 WVMSTPIA
+392 WFLSSPTA
-400 DESTGLTSYAI
+400 DESTGLTSYPV
-411 SAPLSDDSDG
+411 SALSDMSDG
-421 SYYIS
+421 TYYIS

-437 GSSNI
+437 GNSDM

-456 TTTISDFA
+456 TSTVSDFA

>member
-1 MKRILSTLLVFALAI
+1 MKRILSTLLVIALAI
-16 PLFVNCKKDKGVP
+16 PLFVNCKKDKGVQ

-102 GTLSASCDVN
+102 GTMSASCDVN

-119 DKDITAYF
+119 DKDISAYF
-127 EGNFALALRYKG
+127 EGSFALALRYKG
-139 LIADENKITYGD
+139 LIADENKITYGE
-151 VKDIKEFDVPALY
+151 VKNITEFDVPALY

-196 STLTKLKKLVAAKG
+196 STLTKLKKLVATKG

-228 DDNKLESVVFGQHP
+228 DDNKLESVVFAQHP

-272 NELESIDLTG
+272 NELESIDLSG

-300 AGSLEKLQLQGFRF
+300 ASSLEKLQLQGFRF
-314 FFNPGENGVLNV
+314 FFNPGENGVLKVTNG
-326 KDSKNSMSLW
+326 KNSMTLW

-354 CENSPKIKTQPKSEI
+354 CENSPKIKTQPEPEI
-369 AAKTGVPFSVSVE
+369 AAKLGVPFSVSVE
-382 MESSGNYQYM
+382 MESTGNYKYN
-392 WVMSTPIA
+392 WLLSSPVENETP
-400 DESTGLTSYAI
+400 GLTSYGI
-411 SAPLSDDSDG
+411 NPLSDYSDG
-421 SYYIS
+421 TYYIS

-437 GSSNI
+437 GNSDM

-456 TTTISDFA
+456 TTTVSDFA

>member
-1 MKRILSTLLVFALAI
+1 MKRILSTLLVIALAI

-102 GTLSASCDVN
+102 GTMSASCDVN

-127 EGNFALALRYKG
+127 ESNFALALQYKG
-139 LIADENKITYGD
+139 LIDDDNKITYGE
-151 VKDIKEFDVPALY
+151 VKNITEFDVPALY

-196 STLTKLKKLVAAKG
+196 STLTKLKKLVATKG

-242 NLTKVSMNTNKLKEF
+242 NLAKVSMNTNKLKEF
-257 NASSLPGLV
+257 NASTLPGLV

-314 FFNPGENGVLNV
+314 FFNPGENGVLKVTNA
-326 KDSKNSMSLW
+326 KNSMTLW

-354 CENSPKIKTQPKSEI
+354 CENSPKIKTQPKPEI

-382 MESSGNYQYM
+382 MESTGNYKYN
-392 WVMSTPIA
+392 WFLSSPVNETP
-400 DESTGLTSYAI
+400 GLTSYGL
-411 SAPLSDDSDG
+411 SLLSDDSDG
-421 SYYIS
+421 TYYIS

-437 GSSNI
+437 GYSNTV
-442 FVLLACMIYDEATG
+442 VLLACMIYDEATG

>member
-1 MKRILSTLLVFALAI
+1 
-16 PLFVNCKKDKGVP
+16 
-29 VESFSI
+29 
-35 DPVTV
+35 
-40 YLNDGDTHQL
+40 
-50 DVIVQPKKAKKGE
+50 
-63 FMSSLVWVSDDENIA
+63 
-78 SVDENGLVTAKMR
+78 MR

-127 EGNFALALRYKG
+127 EGNFAIAMRYKG
-139 LIADENKITYGD
+139 LIANENKITYGD

-196 STLTKLKKLVAAKG
+196 STLTKLKKLKATKG

-222 LESVFM
+222 LESVIM
-228 DDNKLESVVFGQHP
+228 DDNKLENVVFGQHP
-242 NLTKVSMNTNKLKEF
+242 NLARISMSKNKLKEF
-257 NASSLPGLV
+257 NASSFPGLV

-282 CKLIETLWL
+282 CKLIESLWL
-291 NNNKLKSID
+291 NYNKLKSID
-300 AGSLEKLQLQGFRF
+300 AGALPDKMTKFEY
-314 FFNPGENGVLNV
+314 FFNPGENGVLKV
-326 KDSKNSMSLW
+326 IYGKISRTSY

-344 ESSRVKGTLY
+344 ESSRVKGVLY
-354 CENSPKIKTQPKSEI
+354 CENSPKIKTQPTPEI
-369 AAKTGVPFSVSVE
+369 VAVAGVPFSVSVE
-382 MESSGNYQYM
+382 MESTGNYQYY
-392 WVMSTPIA
+392 WCLSAPAEVG
-400 DESTGLTSYAI
+400 STGLTGYPFNPI
-411 SAPLSDDSDG
+411 SDFSDG
-421 SYYIS
+421 TYYIS

-437 GSSNI
+437 GNLDM
-442 FVLLACMIYDEATG
+442 FVLLTCMIYDEATG
-456 TTTISDFA
+456 ASTFSDFV
-464 SIKYE
+464 SVK

>member
-1 MKRILSTLLVFALAI
+1 MKRILSTLLVIALAI

-102 GTLSASCDVN
+102 GTMSASCDVN

-127 EGNFALALRYKG
+127 EGKFALALQYKG
-139 LIADENKITYGD
+139 LIDDDNKITYGE
-151 VKDIKEFDVPALY
+151 VKNITEFDVPALY

-196 STLTKLKKLVAAKG
+196 STLTKLKKLVATKG

-242 NLTKVSMNTNKLKEF
+242 NLAKVSMNTNKLKEF
-257 NASSLPGLV
+257 NASTLPGLV

-314 FFNPGENGVLNV
+314 FFNPGENGVLKVTNA
-326 KDSKNSMSLW
+326 KNSMTLW

-354 CENSPKIKTQPKSEI
+354 CENSPKIKTQPKPEI

-382 MESSGNYQYM
+382 MESTGNYKYN
-392 WVMSTPIA
+392 WFLSSPVNETP
-400 DESTGLTSYAI
+400 GLTSYGL
-411 SAPLSDDSDG
+411 SLLSDDSDG
-421 SYYIS
+421 TYYIS

-437 GSSNI
+437 GYSNTV
-442 FVLLACMIYDEATG
+442 VLLACMIYDEATG

>member
-1 MKRILSTLLVFALAI
+1 MKRILSTLLVIALAI
-16 PLFVNCKKDKGVP
+16 PLFVNCKKDKGVQ

-102 GTLSASCDVN
+102 GTMSASCDVN

-119 DKDITAYF
+119 DKDISAYF
-127 EGNFALALRYKG
+127 EGSFALALRYKG
-139 LIADENKITYGD
+139 LIADENKITYGE
-151 VKDIKEFDVPALY
+151 VKNITEFDVPALY

-196 STLTKLKKLVAAKG
+196 STLTKLKKLVATKG

-272 NELESIDLTG
+272 NELESIDLSG

-300 AGSLEKLQLQGFRF
+300 ASSLEKLQLQGFRF
-314 FFNPGENGVLNV
+314 FFNPGENGVLKVTNG
-326 KDSKNSMSLW
+326 KNSMTLW

-354 CENSPKIKTQPKSEI
+354 CENSPKIKTQPEPEI
-369 AAKTGVPFSVSVE
+369 AAKPGVPFSVSVE
-382 MESSGNYQYM
+382 MESTGNYKYN
-392 WVMSTPIA
+392 WLLSSPVENGTP
-400 DESTGLTSYAI
+400 GLTSYGI
-411 SAPLSDDSDG
+411 NPLSDYSDG
-421 SYYIS
+421 TYYIS

-437 GSSNI
+437 GNSDM

-456 TTTISDFA
+456 TTTVSDFA

>member
-50 DVIVQPKKAKKGE
+50 DVIVQPGKAKKGE

-119 DKDITAYF
+119 DKDISAYF
-127 EGNFALALRYKG
+127 EGNFALALEYDGK
-139 LIADENKITYGD
+139 IADNNKITYGE
-151 VKDIKEFDVPALY
+151 VKNITEFDVPALY

-196 STLTKLKKLVAAKG
+196 STLTKLKKLVATKG

-222 LESVFM
+222 LESVIM
-228 DDNKLESVVFGQHP
+228 VDNKLESVVFGQHP
-242 NLTKVSMNTNKLKEF
+242 NLAKVSMNTNKLKEF
-257 NASSLPGLV
+257 NASSFPGLV
-266 YLDLAE
+266 YLDLSE
-272 NELESIDLTG
+272 NELESINLTG
-282 CKLIETLWL
+282 CELIESLWL
-291 NNNKLKSID
+291 NYNKLTSID
-300 AGSLEKLQLQGFRF
+300 AGSLPDKMNKFEY
-314 FFNPGENGVLNV
+314 FFNPGENGVLKV
-326 KDSKNSMSLW
+326 IYGKISGTSY

-354 CENSPKIKTQPKSEI
+354 CEKSPKIKTQPKPEI

-382 MESSGNYQYM
+382 MESTGNYQYY
-392 WVMSTPIA
+392 WCLSAPV
-400 DESTGLTSYAI
+400 EVGSTGLTSYPVT
-411 SAPLSDDSDG
+411 PLSDMSEG
-421 SYYIS
+421 AYYIS
-426 GSNTNTLTINV
+426 GSNTDTLTINV
-437 GSSNI
+437 GNSDI

-456 TTTISDFA
+456 TTTISDF
-464 SIKYE
+464 SRIKYE

>member
-1 MKRILSTLLVFALAI
+1 MKRILSTLLVIALAI

-50 DVIVQPKKAKKGE
+50 DVIVQPGKAKKGE

-119 DKDITAYF
+119 DKEISAYF
-127 EGNFALALRYKG
+127 EGNFALALEYDGK
-139 LIADENKITYGD
+139 IADNNKITYGE
-151 VKDIKEFDVPALY
+151 VKNITEFDVPAIY
-164 VKDIETAGGL
+164 VKDIETAEGL

-196 STLTKLKKLVAAKG
+196 STLTKLKKLVATKG
-210 KLTHVDLTNCSD
+210 KLTHVDLTSCSD
-222 LESVFM
+222 LESVIM

-242 NLTKVSMNTNKLKEF
+242 NLTRISMSKNKLKEF
-257 NASSLPGLV
+257 NASSFPGLV
-266 YLDLAE
+266 YLDLSE
-272 NELESIDLTG
+272 NELESINLTG

-291 NNNKLKSID
+291 NYNKLTSID
-300 AGSLEKLQLQGFRF
+300 VSSLEKLELQGLRF
-314 FFNPGENGVLNV
+314 FFNPGENGVLKV
-326 KDSKNSMSLW
+326 TGGKNSMSLW

-369 AAKTGVPFSVSVE
+369 AAKLGVPFSVSVE
-382 MESSGNYQYM
+382 MESTGNYKYN
-392 WVMSTPIA
+392 WLLSAPVENET
-400 DESTGLTSYAI
+400 TGLTAYGI
-411 SAPLSDDSDG
+411 NPLSDDSDG
-421 SYYIS
+421 IYYVS

-437 GSSNI
+437 GSPDI

-464 SIKYE
+464 TIKYE

>member
-1 MKRILSTLLVFALAI
+1 MKRILSTLLVIALAI
-16 PLFVNCKKDKGVP
+16 PLFVNCKKDKGVQ

-102 GTLSASCDVN
+102 GTMSASCDVN

-119 DKDITAYF
+119 DKDISAYF
-127 EGNFALALRYKG
+127 EGSFALALRYKG
-139 LIADENKITYGD
+139 LIADENKITYGE
-151 VKDIKEFDVPALY
+151 VKNITEFDVPALY

-196 STLTKLKKLVAAKG
+196 STLTKLKKLVATKG

-272 NELESIDLTG
+272 NELESIDLSG

-300 AGSLEKLQLQGFRF
+300 ASSLEKLQLQGFRF
-314 FFNPGENGVLNV
+314 FFNPGENGVLKVTNG
-326 KDSKNSMSLW
+326 KNSMTLW

-354 CENSPKIKTQPKSEI
+354 CENSPKIKTQPEPEI
-369 AAKTGVPFSVSVE
+369 AAKPGVPFSVSVE
-382 MESSGNYQYM
+382 MESTGNYKYN
-392 WVMSTPIA
+392 WLLSSPVENETP
-400 DESTGLTSYAI
+400 GLTSYGI
-411 SAPLSDDSDG
+411 NPLSDYSDG
-421 SYYIS
+421 TYYIS

-437 GSSNI
+437 GNSDM

-456 TTTISDFA
+456 TTTVSDFA

>member
-50 DVIVQPKKAKKGE
+50 DVIVQPGKAKKGE

-127 EGNFALALRYKG
+127 EGSFALALQYKG
-139 LIADENKITYGD
+139 LIADNNKITYGE
-151 VKDIKEFDVPALY
+151 VKNITDFDVPALY
-164 VKDIETAGGL
+164 AKDIETAGGL

-196 STLTKLKKLVAAKG
+196 STLTKLKKLVATKG

-222 LESVFM
+222 LESVIM
-228 DDNKLESVVFGQHP
+228 DDNQLESVVFGQHP

-266 YLDLAE
+266 YLDLSE

-282 CKLIETLWL
+282 CKLIESLWL
-291 NNNKLKSID
+291 NYNKLKSID
-300 AGSLEKLQLQGFRF
+300 AGALEKLKLQGFRF
-314 FFNPGENGVLNV
+314 FFNSGENGVLKVTNA
-326 KDSKNSMSLW
+326 KNSMTFW

-354 CENSPKIKTQPKSEI
+354 CENSPKIKTQPKPEI

-382 MESSGNYQYM
+382 MESTGNYKYN
-392 WVMSTPIA
+392 WLLSAPVNETS
-400 DESTGLTSYAI
+400 GLTSYGI
-411 SAPLSDDSDG
+411 NPLSDDSDG
-421 SYYIS
+421 TYYIS

-437 GSSNI
+437 GNSNTV
-442 FVLLACMIYDEATG
+442 VLLACMIYDEATG

>member
-50 DVIVQPKKAKKGE
+50 DVIVQPGKAKKGE

-127 EGNFALALRYKG
+127 EGSFALALQYKK
-139 LIADENKITYGD
+139 LIANENKITYGD

-196 STLTKLKKLVAAKG
+196 STLTKLKKLVATKG

-242 NLTKVSMNTNKLKEF
+242 NLARISMSKNKLKEF
-257 NASSLPGLV
+257 NASSFPGLV

-282 CKLIETLWL
+282 CKLIESLWL
-291 NNNKLKSID
+291 NYNKLKSID
-300 AGSLEKLQLQGFRF
+300 AGSLPDKMNKFEY
-314 FFNPGENGVLNV
+314 FFNPGENGVLKV
-326 KDSKNSMSLW
+326 IYGKISGTSY

-344 ESSRVKGTLY
+344 ESSRVKGVLY
-354 CENSPKIKTQPKSEI
+354 CENSPKIKTQPTPEI
-369 AAKTGVPFSVSVE
+369 VAVAGVPFSVSVE
-382 MESSGNYQYM
+382 MESTGNYQYY
-392 WVMSTPIA
+392 WCLSAPAEVG
-400 DESTGLTSYAI
+400 STGLTGYPFNPI
-411 SAPLSDDSDG
+411 SDFSDG
-421 SYYIS
+421 TYYIS

-437 GSSNI
+437 GNLDM
-442 FVLLACMIYDEATG
+442 FVLLTCMIYDEATG
-456 TTTISDFA
+456 ASTFSDFV
-464 SIKYE
+464 SVK

>member
-1 MKRILSTLLVFALAI
+1 MKRILSTLLVIALAI

-50 DVIVQPKKAKKGE
+50 DVIVQPGKAKKGE

-127 EGNFALALRYKG
+127 EGSFALALQYKG
-139 LIADENKITYGD
+139 LIADNNKITYGE
-151 VKDIKEFDVPALY
+151 VKNITDFDVPALY
-164 VKDIETAGGL
+164 AKDIETAGGL

-196 STLTKLKKLVAAKG
+196 STLTKLKKLVATKG

-222 LESVFM
+222 LESVIM
-228 DDNKLESVVFGQHP
+228 DDNQLESVVFGQHP

-266 YLDLAE
+266 YLDLSE

-282 CKLIETLWL
+282 CKLIESLWL
-291 NNNKLKSID
+291 NYNKLKSID
-300 AGSLEKLQLQGFRF
+300 AGALPDKMTKFEY
-314 FFNPGENGVLNV
+314 FFNPGENGVLKV
-326 KDSKNSMSLW
+326 IYGKISGTSY

-344 ESSRVKGTLY
+344 ESSRVKGVLY
-354 CENSPKIKTQPKSEI
+354 CENSPKIKTQPTPEI
-369 AAKTGVPFSVSVE
+369 AAKPGVPFSVSVE
-382 MESSGNYQYM
+382 MESTGNYQYY
-392 WVMSTPIA
+392 WCLSAPAEVG
-400 DESTGLTSYAI
+400 STGLTGYPFNPI
-411 SAPLSDDSDG
+411 SDFSDG
-421 SYYIS
+421 TYYIS
-426 GSNTNTLTINV
+426 GSNTNTLTVNAY
-437 GSSNI
+437 N
-442 FVLLACMIYDEATG
+442 FVKDALLTCMIYDEATG
-456 TTTISDFA
+456 ASTFSDFV
-464 SIKYE
+464 SVK

>member
-1 MKRILSTLLVFALAI
+1 MKRILSTLLVIALAI

-50 DVIVQPKKAKKGE
+50 DVIVQPGKAKKGE

-127 EGNFALALRYKG
+127 EGSFALALKYNG
-139 LIADENKITYGD
+139 LIADNNKITYGD

-164 VKDIETAGGL
+164 VKDIETAEGL
-174 EFLVNLES
+174 EFLVNLEY

-196 STLTKLKKLVAAKG
+196 STLTKLKKLVATKG
-210 KLTHVDLTNCSD
+210 KLTHVDLTSCSD
-222 LESVFM
+222 LESVIM

-266 YLDLAE
+266 YLDLSE

-300 AGSLEKLQLQGFRF
+300 ASSLEKLQQGKFRF

-326 KDSKNSMSLW
+326 TYGKSSMTLW

-354 CENSPKIKTQPKSEI
+354 CENSPKIKTQPEPEI
-369 AAKTGVPFSVSVE
+369 AAKPGVPFSVSVE
-382 MESSGNYQYM
+382 MESTGNYKYY
-392 WVMSTPIA
+392 WCLSAPVE
-400 DESTGLTSYAI
+400 DGSTGLTSYPI
-411 SAPLSDDSDG
+411 QPISDDSDG
-421 SYYIS
+421 TYYVS

-437 GSSNI
+437 GSSDI

-456 TTTISDFA
+456 TSTVSDF
-464 SIKYE
+464 SRIKYE